1 VGDGSSTNWGVWER
15 NFSNFTPIIDFIHA
29 LTYVYQ
35 GRMAGGSFAEGWP
48 RFATSLSALWSGDVE
63 AVIAA
68 LESRQTVLDEPQE
81 SDSETHP
88 RTKLAKALGYFRNQK
103 DRMRYAEY
111 RRSSVPI
118 TSSHVES
125 TIKQMNRRVKGTEK
139 FWSEP
144 GSETILQLR
153 ADLLSETEPLEKFWT
168 RRAEQ
173 RQASPSEAE
182 FRENIIGV
190 IAKGVVQP
198 SRSEKPLDSHVFTTT
213 DVKSPGII
221 S

>member
-1 VGDGSSTNWGVWER
+1 
-15 NFSNFTPIIDFIHA
+15 
-29 LTYVYQ
+29 
-35 GRMAGGSFAEGWP
+35 MAGGSLAEGLP

-68 LESRQTVLDEPQE
+68 LESRQTVLGEPQE

-88 RTKLAKALGYFRNQK
+88 WTKLAEALGYFRNQK

-125 TIKQMNRRVKGTEK
+125 TIKQINRRVKGTEK

-144 GSETILQLR
+144 GSEAILQLR
-153 ADLLSETEPLEKFWT
+153 ADLLSETEPLMKFWT

-173 RQASPSEAE
+173 ATGERRQAKRNAE
-182 FRENIIGV
+182 KMGLVHPRVAIPPLSA
-190 IAKGVVQP
+190 IANEMVQIACFSQSA
-198 SRSEKPLDSHVFTTT
+198 SRQTPTHGSDQAWFSFSTRPRVA
-213 DVKSPGII
+213 PGPPTF
-221 S
+221 SARSNAGT

>member
-1 VGDGSSTNWGVWER
+1 
-15 NFSNFTPIIDFIHA
+15 
-29 LTYVYQ
+29 
-35 GRMAGGSFAEGWP
+35 MAGGSLAEGLP

-68 LESRQTVLDEPQE
+68 LESRQTVLGEPQE

-88 RTKLAKALGYFRNQK
+88 WTKLAEALGYFRNQK

-125 TIKQMNRRVKGTEK
+125 TIKQINRRVKGTEK

-144 GSETILQLR
+144 GSEAILQLR
-153 ADLLSETEPLEKFWT
+153 ADLLSETEPLMKFWT

-173 RQASPSEAE
+173 RRASPNEAE

-190 IAKGVVQP
+190 IAKCVVQP
-198 SRSEKPLDSHVFTTT
+198 FGSLRGVGITPLTVRGAKSRVERGSSGP
-213 DVKSPGII
+213 PRG
-221 S
+221 